1 MPTPKPKETK
11 EEFISRCMGDPEP
24 LDKYPDEAQ
33 RYAVCNSLWDGEAL
47 SRYRRAF
54 APDKISFDYDETL
67 TTEKG
72 MRLAKQWISKGA
84 DVYIISA
91 RTDTEP
97 MLTRAK
103 ELGIPNSRIYAMG
116 SNKAKVEEILQL
128 GISKHYDNNA
138 DVIKQLGK
146 IGELI

>member
-1 MPTPKPKETK
+1 MPTPKPKET
-11 EEFISRCMGDPEP
+11 EEAFISRCMVDPEP
-24 LDKYPDEAQ
+24 MSKYPDEAQ
-33 RYAVCNSLWDGEAL
+33 RYAVCKSIYDGPVGA
-47 SRYRRAF
+47 YRRAF
-54 APDKISFDYDETL
+54 APEKISFDYDETL

-72 MRLAKQWISKGA
+72 MQLAKQWIAKGA

-91 RTDTEP
+91 RSNTEP

-103 ELGIPNSRIYAMG
+103 EIGIPNSRIYAMG
-116 SNKAKVEEILQL
+116 SNKAKVEQILQL

-146 IGELI
+146 IGQLI

>member
-1 MPTPKPKETK
+1 MV
-11 EEFISRCMGDPEP
+11 DPEP
-24 LDKYPDEAQ
+24 MSKYPDEAQ
-33 RYAVCNSLWDGEAL
+33 RYAVCKSIYDGPVGA
-47 SRYRRAF
+47 YRRAF
-54 APDKISFDYDETL
+54 APEKISFDYDETL

-72 MRLAKQWISKGA
+72 MQLAKQWIAKGA

-91 RTDTEP
+91 RSNTEP

-103 ELGIPNSRIYAMG
+103 EIGIPNSRIYAMG
-116 SNKAKVEEILQL
+116 SNKAKVEQILKL

-146 IGELI
+146 IGQLI

>member
-1 MPTPKPKETK
+1 MPTPKPKET
-11 EEFISRCMGDPEP
+11 EEAFISRCMVDPEP
-24 LDKYPDEAQ
+24 MSKYPDEAQ
-33 RYAVCNSLWDGEAL
+33 RYAVCKSIYDGPVGA
-47 SRYRRAF
+47 YRRAF
-54 APDKISFDYDETL
+54 APEKISFDYDETL

-72 MRLAKQWISKGA
+72 MQLAKQWIAKGA

-91 RTDTEP
+91 RSNTEP

-103 ELGIPNSRIYAMG
+103 KIGIPNSRIYAMG
-116 SNKAKVEEILQL
+116 SNKAKVEQILKL

-146 IGELI
+146 IGQLI

>member
-1 MPTPKPKETK
+1 MPTPKPKET
-11 EEFISRCMGDPEP
+11 EEAFISRCMVDPEP
-24 LDKYPDEAQ
+24 MSKYPDEAQ
-33 RYAVCNSLWDGEAL
+33 RYAVCKSIYDGPVGA
-47 SRYRRAF
+47 YRRAF
-54 APDKISFDYDETL
+54 APEKISFDYDETL

-72 MRLAKQWISKGA
+72 MQLAKQWIAKGA

-91 RTDTEP
+91 RSNTEP

-103 ELGIPNSRIYAMG
+103 EIGIPNSRIYAMG
-116 SNKAKVEEILQL
+116 SNKAKVEQILKL

-146 IGELI
+146 IGQLI

>member
-1 MPTPKPKETK
+1 MPTPKPKET
-11 EEFISRCMGDPEP
+11 EEAFISRCMVDPEP
-24 LDKYPDEAQ
+24 MDKYPDEAQ
-33 RYAVCNSLWDGEAL
+33 RYAVCKSIYDGPVGA
-47 SRYRRAF
+47 YRRAF

-72 MRLAKQWISKGA
+72 MQLAKQWIAKGA

-91 RTDTEP
+91 RSNTEP

-103 ELGIPNSRIYAMG
+103 EIGIPNSRIYAMG
-116 SNKAKVEEILQL
+116 SNKAKVEQILQL

-146 IGELI
+146 IGQLI